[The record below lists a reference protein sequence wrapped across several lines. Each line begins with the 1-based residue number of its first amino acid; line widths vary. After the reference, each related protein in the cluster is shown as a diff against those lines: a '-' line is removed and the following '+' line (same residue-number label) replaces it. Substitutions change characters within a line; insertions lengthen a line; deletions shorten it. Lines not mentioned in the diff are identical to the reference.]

1 MSQVDKLIRYL
12 SKGTGH
18 GSCPAFPNRSDD
30 IDHIGG
36 CPKYAECC
44 TEFGYCHP
52 LDSWEKGYF
61 RDCNGKSNG
70 QPLPGSVIKYD
81 NLKLYLCLP

>member
-1 MSQVDKLIRYL
+1 ML
-12 SKGTGH
+12 SGTGH

-30 IDHIGG
+30 IDHVGG
-36 CPKYAECC
+36 CPRYAECC

-52 LDSWEKGYF
+52 LVSYTYMMVMTSDNGTLIQDIWEKGYF

-70 QPLPGSVIKYD
+70 QSLPGSVIR
-81 NLKLYLCLP
+81 